1 MAQNR
6 RDILAGLETLLGTV
20 TGVTT
25 VVRTYG
31 EADVALNIELYAS
44 TDLPLV
50 EMMEPE
56 EETYQEMTSHRTLMQ
71 LLVNIRIYFVD
82 WNTDVQASY
91 ETLMKNLRD
100 KIGGDFKL
108 GDTTIESR
116 VDSITPIEGVL
127 PVRNFG
133 ISLEL
138 RYYMNE
144 KST

>member
-6 RDILAGLETLLGTV
+6 RDILSELETLIGTV
-20 TGVTT
+20 TGVET

-50 EMMEPE
+50 EIMEPE
-56 EETYQEMTSHRTLMQ
+56 EPTYEEMTSHRALMQ
-71 LLVNIRIYFVD
+71 LMVDLKVYFVD
-82 WNTDVQASY
+82 WNTDVQDSY

-108 GDTTIESR
+108 GNTTIESR
-116 VDSITPIEGVL
+116 VDSISPVEGIL
-127 PVRNFG
+127 PLRSFG

-138 RYYMNE
+138 RYYLNE